1 MGHVWFRKTIPVGW
15 MTHQKRE
22 RNNSWLILEDHCDQP
37 GGSKTVLTKI
47 EFFNKMPVLPQRGND
62 LCHWKSDKFGRPN
75 LGVFWGNVVFTT
87 VKYNFLLHFDRTK
100 WGIFFFIRA
109 CATCLQSSGA
119 GSCTYWRSAIA
130 TFWHIKWDL
139 CAWHPKLLGWIVCS
153 SYTQHQ

>member
-1 MGHVWFRKTIPVGW
+1 MHTCIHTYIHTFTYTYIHIH
-15 MTHQKRE
+15 THTYTY
-22 RNNSWLILEDHCDQP
+22 IHIHTH
-37 GGSKTVLTKI
+37 GSKTVLTKI
-47 EFFNKMPVLPQRGND
+47 KFFKKITVLPQRGND

-75 LGVFWGNVVFTT
+75 LGVFWGNFVFTT
-87 VKYNFLLHFDRTK
+87 VQYNFLLHFDRTK